1 MKKTPP
7 PTAQARIAAR
17 IRALRQERGLTQAG
31 LAKALRTSQSAVAR
45 MEAGKQN
52 FSAREIEKVGQA
64 LGAPLIGVP
73 QTADLVVRGGRRLA
87 GSIDV
92 NCSKNGSVAL
102 LCAALLNRGKTTLRG
117 IARIEEV
124 HRLVEILE
132 SVGVTTRWAGQN
144 VLEVEPPARFEL
156 DAIDVAAASRVRSS
170 LMLIGALA
178 HRVPRFALPHAGGC
192 KMGNRTIAAHR
203 FGLAA
208 LGVSIET
215 REAHYDVATSGLRA
229 ADVVM
234 YEASDTAAINLLL
247 AAAYAPGV
255 TTVRFAPPNYQV
267 QEVCF
272 FLEKLGVRVEG
283 IGTTTLVVHG
293 AEPFSGPLEHENSED
308 PIEAMLLVSA
318 AATTRSALEVR
329 RVPIDFMSVEL
340 AKLAVMGLR
349 FSVSPRYKARN
360 GRTDLVDVKVR
371 PSKLVAPPD
380 KLHALP
386 YPGLNAD
393 NLPFF
398 VPIATQAEGTTLI
411 HDWMWENRAIYF
423 AELSRLGASVALA
436 DPHRV
441 FVTGPSQLRAAQVV
455 APPAL
460 RPAAVILIAMLAAE
474 GTSVLRNVYPIN
486 RGYEEIAA
494 RLRSIG
500 ADVEPAGE
508 A

>member
-1 MKKTPP
+1 MKADSANT
-7 PTAQARIAAR
+7 QLRLGSR
-17 IRALRQERGLTQAG
+17 IRNLRQEQGLTQAA
-31 LAKALRTSQSAVAR
+31 LARALRTSQPAIAR
-45 MEAGKQN
+45 MEAGRQN
-52 FSAREIEKVGQA
+52 FTARELEKVGKA
-64 LGAPLIGVP
+64 LGRSLLSVP
-73 QTADLVVRGGRRLA
+73 QTADLVVNGGKRLS

-124 HRLVEILE
+124 SRLIEVLESIGVNVRWTGQNSLEIL
-132 SVGVTTRWAGQN
+132 
-144 VLEVEPPARFEL
+144 PPARFAL
-156 DAIDVAAASRVRSS
+156 DKIDVSAASRIRSS

-178 HRVPRFALPHAGGC
+178 CRVPRFRLPHAGGC
-192 KMGNRTIAAHR
+192 KMGSRTIAAHR
-203 FGLAA
+203 LGLAA
-208 LGVSIET
+208 LGVKTET
-215 REAHYDVATSGLRA
+215 EERYYEISTAKLNP
-229 ADVVM
+229 ADIVL
-234 YEASDTAAINLLL
+234 YEASDTAAINVLL
-247 AAAYAPGV
+247 AAAMIPGV
-255 TTVRFAPPNYQV
+255 TTIRFAPPNYQV

-272 FLEKLGVRVEG
+272 FLERLGVRIEG
-283 IGTTTLVVHG
+283 IGTTTLVVRG
-293 AEPFSGPLEHENSED
+293 GESFDAPVEHENSED
-308 PIEAMLLVSA
+308 PVEAMLFISA
-318 AATTRSALEVR
+318 AATTHSALTVR
-329 RVPIDFMSVEL
+329 RAPIDFLSVEL
-340 AKLAVMGLR
+340 AKLTVMGLK
-349 FSVSPRYKARN
+349 FSVSSRYKAKN
-360 GRTDLVDVKVR
+360 GRTDLVDIAAR
-371 PSKLVAPPD
+371 PSNLVAPPD

-386 YPGLNAD
+386 YPGINAD

-398 VPIATQAEGTTLI
+398 VPIATQAEGTTLV

-423 AELSRLGASVALA
+423 TELNRLGADVALA

-441 FVTGPSQLRAAQVV
+441 FVTGRTKLRGAQVV

-500 ADVEPAGE
+500 ADVESAGE